1 MRNMVNSI
9 VLIILIVF
17 YCFESNSNNNVA
29 EFRIINQPAKSGNG
43 LHFLQTV
50 NDCNY
55 CFIVKNKNINP
66 AMPAQKVFAGKKY
79 MVYIHKTILS
89 RITFRGLIK
98 GKYFMTEQYSIKIPS
113 HILLMI
119 IPFHWFT

>member
-17 YCFESNSNNNVA
+17 YCFESNSNSNVA

-55 CFIVKNKNINP
+55 CFIAKNKNINP
-66 AMPAQKVFAGKKY
+66 AMPAQKVFAGKKQLN
-79 MVYIHKTILS
+79 YIYKTILT
-89 RITFRGLIK
+89 RITFHSLIK
-98 GKYFMTEQYSIKIPS
+98 GKYFITDQYSFLFPS
-113 HILLMI
+113 HVLLMI